1 MGLWGAGTTVDHK
14 PKWLTEA
21 EKKDV
26 YANTGGWVGPSVGRS
41 ATRAPEILVAIRGLS
56 TRDSATDP
64 TGTGLALA
72 NITSIDWTLRGV
84 SAGSTTFSDAA
95 FNVETNPLSVTVT
108 FNERIS
114 INVVPGIPYI
124 LIAVSGAPGYEDIM
138 LQIPTGTAYDTR
150 DTNRITFEGGEEE
163 MLDEELWEVG
173 SVLTIKGAN
182 AIDLDS
188 SVWTETDGGAALTT
202 AHQHSLALAQAAG
215 SITVVA

>member
-1 MGLWGAGTTVDHK
+1 MGLWGAGATVDHK

-26 YANTGGWVGPSVGRS
+26 YANTSGWVGPSVGRA
-41 ATRAPEILVAIRGLS
+41 ATRAPEILVAIRSLS
-56 TRDSATDP
+56 TRNSATDP
-64 TGTGLALA
+64 SGTGLALA
-72 NITSIDWTLRGV
+72 NITSIDWTLRT
-84 SAGSTTFSDAA
+84 AGATTISDSG
-95 FNVETNPLSVTVT
+95 FDVENNPLSVTVT

-114 INVVPGIPYI
+114 INVAPGMPGINV
-124 LIAVSGAPGYEDIM
+124 AVSNPGAGPYEDQV

-150 DTNRITFEGGEEE
+150 DTNRITFEGGAGSMEGG
-163 MLDEELWEVG
+163 WEVG

-182 AIDLDS
+182 AIDLES
-188 SVWTETDGGAALTT
+188 SVWTETDGGTAVPA